1 MDLAVVQSKIR
12 TVIIT
17 GINKLIERSVDS
29 LKKYKQINDSMI
41 HTTDR
46 NYTCRSPFYAGHLK
60 SHADIAIY
68 ISTELSTSTQTE
80 TKILHR
86 LDNTSSTMGSKK
98 LLLIIDHTL

>member
-17 GINKLIERSVDS
+17 GIKKLIERSVDS

-60 SHADIAIY
+60 SHADIYSHLYKYRIVNIY
-68 ISTELSTSTQTE
+68 TD
-80 TKILHR
+80 R
-86 LDNTSSTMGSKK
+86 D
-98 LLLIIDHTL
+98 

>member
-46 NYTCRSPFYAGHLK
+46 NYTCRSPFYTGHLT
-60 SHADIAIY
+60 SHVFETYIAIY

-86 LDNTSSTMGSKK
+86 
-98 LLLIIDHTL
+98 